1 MIWLAVLFFLVTLD
15 QISLSSCCWLLF
27 CYTSFQIGVFSH
39 SALRDGTG
47 VLQQFSCPG
56 AVLFNQRVGTEE
68 GAGFHKMCG
77 SVSSCRRGAGTAMPA
92 GGHHQDGV
100 QGNSLDVPLRCCESS
115 HNNNNSFFSLFS
127 HFLLLNYC
135 FFKLFHRFSL
145 LEKRWKMEES
155 SSANLEGSM
164 LRREFRGLLSNLM
177 SCELSFLFPSLISFV
192 I

>member
-1 MIWLAVLFFLVTLD
+1 MLVCTWGNLIGCVFFSYTRSSLPFPVLLTP
-15 QISLSSCCWLLF
+15 F

-47 VLQQFSCPG
+47 VLQQFSCPS

-77 SVSSCRRGAGTAMPA
+77 SMSSCRRGAGTAMSA

-100 QGNSLDVPLRCCESS
+100 QGNSLDVPLRRCESS
-115 HNNNNSFFSLFS
+115 HNNDLNSFLFLFS
-127 HFLLLNYC
+127 HFLLRNHC

-145 LEKRWKMEES
+145 LEKQ
-155 SSANLEGSM
+155 
-164 LRREFRGLLSNLM
+164 
-177 SCELSFLFPSLISFV
+177 
-192 I
+192 